1 MSVSEMPLYFDSKFN
16 FNAHIDYT
24 VAKLITLVNMLARTA
39 KLQCGLGHKA
49 LKAIYEGAIVPILTY
64 GAPIWVEAI
73 RKSKNL
79 TEYKRIQRLMNIKIA
94 KAYRTV
100 SYDASCVIAGVQP
113 IQITIDEKVQT
124 YIATK
129 INNVEYDAPL
139 ELRYWRHP
147 AEIATVHEVEN
158 SSMYTIEVYTDGS
171 KIGNNVRAAGIIF
184 VNGKLVHQL
193 KFKLHGHCSNNQAE
207 QIAILKVLKKLEELQ
222 DWQENEK
229 RVAICT
235 DSKINLDLCT
245 LDGLKDTRR

>member
-1 MSVSEMPLYFDSKFN
+1 M
-16 FNAHIDYT
+16 
-24 VAKLITLVNMLARTA
+24 
-39 KLQCGLGHKA
+39 
-49 LKAIYEGAIVPILTY
+49 
-64 GAPIWVEAI
+64 
-73 RKSKNL
+73 
-79 TEYKRIQRLMNIKIA
+79 
-94 KAYRTV
+94 
-100 SYDASCVIAGVQP
+100 IAGVQP
-113 IQITIDEKVQT
+113 IQITMDQKIQT